1 MPLVVTISGLH
12 GTGKSTY
19 AKTLAEEFKLRYV
32 SAGQLFRDIAK
43 EKGVSMERLIQITA
57 NDPEIDHLIDERTKR
72 EAEKGDVILEGQLA
86 GWMAKDKGGLKIFL
100 TAPEDVRIKRIA
112 ERDSVGFE
120 KAKAQTVLRD
130 KAEREKYKKYYDIDI
145 TDISIYD
152 LIMDTSLLSLEE
164 SIKIL
169 KNMISD
175 YIARQP
181 RR

>member
-1 MPLVVTISGLH
+1 MPLVVTMSGLH

-19 AKTLAEEFKLRYV
+19 AKVLAEEFKLRYV

-43 EKGVSMERLIQITA
+43 EKGVSMELLIQITA

-86 GWMAKDKGGLKIFL
+86 GWMAGDKAGLKIFL
-100 TAPEDVRIKRIA
+100 TAPEEVRIRRIA
-112 ERDSVGFE
+112 ERDSVEFE

-130 KAEREKYKKYYDIDI
+130 KAEREKYKKYYNIDI

-152 LIMDTSLLSLEE
+152 LVMDTSLLPLEE

-169 KNMISD
+169 KNIISD

>member
-19 AKTLAEEFKLRYV
+19 AKVLAEEFKLRYV

-43 EKGVSMERLIQITA
+43 EKGVSMEQLIQITA
-57 NDPEIDHLIDERTKR
+57 NNPEIDHLIDEKTKR
-72 EAEKGDVILEGQLA
+72 EAEKGDVILDGQLA
-86 GWMAKDKGGLKIFL
+86 GWMAEDKAGLKIFL
-100 TAPEDVRIKRIA
+100 TAPEEVRIRRIA
-112 ERDSVGFE
+112 ERDSVDFE

-130 KAEREKYKKYYDIDI
+130 KAEREKYKKYYDIDT

-152 LIMDTSLLSLEE
+152 LIMDTSLLPLEE

-169 KNMISD
+169 KNIISD

>member
-1 MPLVVTISGLH
+1 MPRVVTMSGLH

-19 AKTLAEEFKLRYV
+19 AKALAEEFKLRYV
-32 SAGQLFRDIAK
+32 SAGQLFRDIAT

-86 GWMAKDKGGLKIFL
+86 GWMTRDKAGLKIFL
-100 TAPEDVRIKRIA
+100 TAPEEVRIRRIA
-112 ERDSVGFE
+112 ERDSVDFE

-130 KAEREKYKKYYDIDI
+130 RAEREKYKKYYDIDT

-152 LIMDTSLLSLEE
+152 LIMDTSLLPLEE

-169 KNMISD
+169 KNIISD